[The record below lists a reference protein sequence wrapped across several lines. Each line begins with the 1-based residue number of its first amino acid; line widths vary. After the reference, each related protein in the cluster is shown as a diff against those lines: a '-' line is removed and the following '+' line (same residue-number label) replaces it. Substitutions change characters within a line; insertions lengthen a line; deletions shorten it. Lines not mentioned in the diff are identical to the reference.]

1 MKIDQM
7 REEITK
13 AYSGPAWRLK
23 VMGMSDRQVIAIYYD
38 MKRKNRLGKRPHE
51 NAVKFR
57 EGDEKCEQL
66 NMWDILN
73 EIKEKESNE

>member
-7 REEITK
+7 RDEIVK
-13 AYSGPAWRLK
+13 AYPGPAWRLK

-38 MKRKNRLGKRPHE
+38 MRRKNRLGNKPHKKV
-51 NAVKFR
+51 VKF
-57 EGDEKCEQL
+57 EEKCVQL

-73 EIKEKESNE
+73 EQQGENSNG